1 MVRRLL
7 MTGGSGMVASLIRPI
22 LADAGWSVA
31 LLDLVEPRD
40 ALRSSETFV
49 SGSITDL
56 EVLTTASRGVDVVV
70 HLGGFAQ
77 ERPWPDILSTN
88 IDGTRTVLE
97 AARSAGV
104 MKLLLASSIH
114 AVGYATAAQTLS
126 AVELAPCPDSYYG
139 VSKAAMEALGRLYA
153 DRFGMTV
160 VSARFGT
167 TEALPSNPRSLSVW
181 LSPGDLCRLI
191 EATATTAHP
200 GGHVVWGTSANT
212 RGWLNREAGQRI
224 GYRPQDDAEQWAASL
239 GSPDPL
245 PSTDRVGGG
254 VIDNALG
261 EAW

>member
-1 MVRRLL
+1 ML
-7 MTGGSGMVASLIRPI
+7 MTGGSGEVASLIRPI
-22 LADAGWSVA
+22 LADAGWSVV
-31 LLDLVEPRD
+31 LLDLVEPRE

-49 SGSITDL
+49 SGSITDS
-56 EVLTTASRGVDVVV
+56 EVVTTASRSADVVV
-70 HLGGFAQ
+70 HLGGFPQ

-88 IDGTRTVLE
+88 VDGTRTVLE

-104 MKLLLASSIH
+104 MKILLASSIH
-114 AVGYATAAQTLS
+114 VVGHASAAETRS
-126 AVELAPCPDSYYG
+126 AVELSPRPDSYYG
-139 VSKAAMEALGRLYA
+139 VSKAAMEALGCLYA

-167 TEALPSNPRSLSVW
+167 TEALPSNRRSLSVW

-191 EATATTAHP
+191 EATATTAQQ
-200 GGHVVWGTSANT
+200 GGHVIWGTSANT
-212 RGWLNREAGQRI
+212 RGWLNREAGERI

-254 VIDNALG
+254 VIDGALG